1 MLTTDFW
8 HKYFKVYDVLNLA
21 IPYQELLNS
30 VCGEL
35 DIKSGERILEA
46 GSGTGNLALKIKERG
61 GLPVGIDMS
70 QEGINIHKNKDPGV
84 EVILGNLTDKLPF
97 QDNSFDKICSNN
109 TLYAIP
115 RDKRDAVIKELYR
128 ILKPNGKIVISN
140 ITEGFSPFKIYKD
153 HVLKEFKRNGLL
165 YILRNIVK
173 FIKPTI
179 KMFYYN
185 HLIKKEHGDGDFDF
199 FEEGEQKKILEEN
212 RFKNISNEKRVYANQ
227 AVLTFAYKI

>member
-227 AVLTFAYKI
+227 AVLTSAYKI